1 MLSQPAQGPK
11 EHWHFWGEAAWAK
24 AFKPGAS
31 RRGDGFM
38 AMEVQGLSARIAI
51 AAARVKE
58 MFGRTEFSSFT
69 ALRITRSDR
78 SMVTGSTELRASDEP
93 YL

>member
-31 RRGDGFM
+31 RRGGGFM
-38 AMEVQGLSARIAI
+38 AMELQGLSARIATDV
-51 AAARVKE
+51 ARVKE
-58 MFGRTEFSSFT
+58 KF
-69 ALRITRSDR
+69 
-78 SMVTGSTELRASDEP
+78 
-93 YL
+93 